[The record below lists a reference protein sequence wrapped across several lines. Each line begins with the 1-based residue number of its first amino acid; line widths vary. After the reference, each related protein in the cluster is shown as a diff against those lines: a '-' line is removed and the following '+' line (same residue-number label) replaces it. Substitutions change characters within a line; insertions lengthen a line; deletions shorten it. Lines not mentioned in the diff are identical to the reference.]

1 MRWNR
6 KFDVSKE
13 LLIDKSHKPLT
24 TYPNFDTKTEL
35 KQIKNLIRRNPHIPM
50 SKLYKKLRIDYG
62 YSKHATSLSKT
73 LKNPYYSNKTF

>member
-35 KQIKNLIRRNPHIPM
+35 K
-50 SKLYKKLRIDYG
+50 
-62 YSKHATSLSKT
+62 
-73 LKNPYYSNKTF
+73 